1 MRIEN
6 MFKKDINRE
15 IRGVIKVAQNDE
27 KVVENELEEY
37 VVTNELEIH
46 FQDFFEAYKKG
57 IDNYTDKMGVWISGF
72 FGSGKSHFLKIL
84 SYILD
89 NREVKNKKARAFFDE
104 KLNDPML
111 LADIQRASE
120 IPSDVILFNVDSKSD
135 SDSKADKEAI
145 VKVFMKVFNEHQ
157 GYCGSIPWLA
167 DLERRLDQDDNFQK
181 FKNEFADIAGDK
193 WENKREDFYFEEE
206 AIIEALVRS
215 TKMNEESAKHWYETS
230 EDNYSISIEKFAT
243 SVKEY
248 IEEKED
254 NHHVLFLVDEIG
266 QYIGYD
272 KKLMLNLQTV
282 AEDLGVHCG
291 GKAWVLVT
299 SQEDLDK
306 TIKKMPGKDYS
317 KIMGR
322 FDTRLSLSGANVDE
336 VIKQRILAKN
346 ETAIDT
352 LKLLYNDKSAVLKNI
367 ITFSE
372 GTRFMANYKN
382 ATEFAEVYPFVP
394 YQFKLLQQVF
404 EEIRRHGVTGK
415 HLSEGERSLL
425 SAFQEAAQTIT
436 DSEEGEI
443 IPFST
448 FYRPIESFLDSNIR
462 RVIEN
467 AKMNDNLRN
476 YDVEVLKLLFLIRY
490 VNGVPANI
498 ENITTFLVSKI
509 DEDKIELKKNIE
521 ESLRRLLK
529 ETLIQRNG
537 EEYFFLTNEEQDI
550 NREINS
556 MDVDSSKILKY
567 VGDIIFEEIYTDKK
581 YRYNKKYDFAF
592 NQIIDE
598 MNRGSQTEDI
608 GIKILT
614 PYYPE
619 VINKQ
624 LKFESSKE
632 NNIIVKMPDNTNFL
646 DEIEQFLKIRKYLTK
661 RGSQNKTNT
670 YEDIIAR
677 IQNEQTNRLKRIE
690 SLIENN
696 LGESKIFVKNSSPD
710 IGTTDPVKKIND
722 SFKYLIESIYEKLN
736 YINKHYESQSDL
748 DDLINSDKL
757 QLELGENKNNK
768 LAYDEVKN
776 YLDRKNKQ
784 NMRVSFKNL
793 VEKFTSVPYGWRE
806 LDLASVI
813 IQLLKAKEINLQYNS
828 ENISLN
834 NRDLTEYLTKK
845 RHQEKLVIKKRVKVE
860 QHLIN
865 NAKSLARELFNKS
878 SLNDDEDELKKDL
891 QNLINHNYTSK
902 IKEKLYEY
910 RKNSNYP
917 GEKTLKESY
926 KILNMIK
933 NIDDSY
939 QFYKELDKKSDELKE
954 IGRKLDTI
962 FGFFENQKKHF
973 DGALYAL
980 KLYEKN
986 KTYIENEKLINIA
999 EKLNSIVN
1007 SENPYDKIKS
1017 IPDLRKKFNN
1027 IFVNDILDK
1036 RSKPVKE
1043 TIEVDKEK
1051 VESEFENSEYDF
1063 ELYFKNRLL
1072 SRFDELLKKLDESN
1086 NINEIIAMPQ
1096 ESEVIKKRCFKEID
1110 EKIKEFNK
1118 EKEVSKTG
1126 GIAEGSGDGKVEP
1139 EEKQEKEIKNVTMND
1154 LFKNT
1159 KAIENEED
1167 IEKFLNEIRIELK
1180 KILDEDKNIK
1190 VI

>member
-27 KVVENELEEY
+27 KIVKNELEEY
-37 VVTNELEIH
+37 VVTNELELH

-57 IDNYTDKMGVWISGF
+57 IDDYTDKMGVWVSGF

-89 NREVKNKKARAFFDE
+89 NREVNNKKARDFFDE

-167 DLERRLDQDDNFQK
+167 DLERRLDQEDNFQN
-181 FKNEFADIAGDK
+181 FKNEFADIAGNK
-193 WENKREDFYFEEE
+193 WVNKREDFYFEEE

-215 TKMNEESAKHWYETS
+215 TKMNEEAAKHWYETS
-230 EDNYSISIEKFAT
+230 EDNYSISIEKFAK

-248 IEEKED
+248 IEDKED

-266 QYIGYD
+266 QYIGD
-272 KKLMLNLQTV
+272 DGQLMLNLQTV
-282 AEDLGVHCG
+282 AEELGIHCG
-291 GKAWVLVT
+291 GKAWVMVT
-299 SQEDLDK
+299 SQEAVEDTVK
-306 TIKKMPGKDYS
+306 RIKGMDFS

-322 FDTRLSLSGANVDE
+322 FDTRLNLSGANVDE

-372 GTRFMANYKN
+372 GTRFMENYKD
-382 ATEFAEVYPFVP
+382 AAEFAEVYPFVP

-404 EEIRRHGVTGK
+404 EEIRRHGATGK

-443 IPFST
+443 IPFSI

-467 AKMNDNLRN
+467 AKMNDNLRD

-498 ENITTFLVSKI
+498 ENITTLLVSKI

-556 MDVDSSKILKY
+556 MDVDTSKILKN

-598 MNRGSQTEDI
+598 MNRGRQTEDI

-619 VINKQ
+619 VDDRQ
-624 LKFESSKE
+624 LLLESSGE
-632 NNIIVKMPDNTNFL
+632 DNIIVKMPDNTRFL
-646 DEIEQFLKIRKYLTK
+646 DEIEQSLKIEKYLRK
-661 RGSQNKTNT
+661 RSSQNKTNA
-670 YEDIIAR
+670 YEDIISR
-677 IQNEQTNRLKRIE
+677 IRREQTNRKKRIQT
-690 SLIENN
+690 LIEDD
-696 LGESKIFVKNSSPD
+696 LGESKIFVKNSNPD
-710 IGTTDPVKKIND
+710 IGTNDPVKKINE
-722 SFKYLIESIYEKLN
+722 SFRYLIESLYEKLN
-736 YINKHYESQSDL
+736 YINKHCESQSDL
-748 DDLINSDKL
+748 DDLIHSDKL

-776 YLDRKNKQ
+776 YLDRQNKR

-793 VEKFTSVPYGWRE
+793 IDKYTSVPYGWRE
-806 LDLASVI
+806 LDIAAVI

-828 ENISLN
+828 ENISLKD
-834 NRDLTEYLTKK
+834 RDLTDYLTKK
-845 RHQEKLVIKKRVKVE
+845 RYQEKLVIKKRVKVD

-865 NAKSLARELFNKS
+865 NAKSLGRELFNKS
-878 SLNDDEDELKKDL
+878 TLPDDEDKLKEELEH
-891 QNLINHNYTSK
+891 LINNDYLSNIKYT
-902 IKEKLYEY
+902 LREY
-910 RKNSNYP
+910 NGEQGYP
-917 GEKTLKESY
+917 GKKELESARTLFSE
-926 KILNMIK
+926 IE

-939 QFYKELDKKSDELKE
+939 QFYKELDQKSDKLKE
-954 IGRKLDTI
+954 TGRKLDRI

-973 DGALYAL
+973 DRALKTL

-986 KTYIENEKLINIA
+986 KNYIENQKLIEIA
-999 EKLNSIVN
+999 EELQSIVN
-1007 SENPYDKIKS
+1007 SEKPYSEIQS
-1017 IPDLRKKFNN
+1017 IPDLRDKFNK
-1027 IFVNDILDK
+1027 IFVGDILNQ
-1036 RSKPVKE
+1036 RSEPVKA
-1043 TIEVDKEK
+1043 TIKADKEK
-1051 VESEFENSEYDF
+1051 VESEFENSKYDF
-1063 ELYFKNRLL
+1063 ELYFKDRLL
-1072 SRFDELLKKLDESN
+1072 SRFDILLKKLDKSN

-1096 ESEVIKKRCFKEID
+1096 ESEVIKKRCFKEIS
-1110 EKIKEFNK
+1110 EKIEEIKKANKEPESGGISEDSGDEIPVP
-1118 EKEVSKTG
+1118 EKEV
-1126 GIAEGSGDGKVEP
+1126 
-1139 EEKQEKEIKNVTMND
+1139 KNITLND
-1154 LFKNT
+1154 LFKTT
-1159 KAIENEED
+1159 KNIESEDD
-1167 IEKFLNEIRIELK
+1167 IEEVLDEIRTELK

-1190 VI
+1190 LI

>member
-1 MRIEN
+1 MKIEN

-27 KVVENELEEY
+27 EIVENELEEY
-37 VVTNELEIH
+37 VVTNELEMH

-57 IDNYTDKMGVWISGF
+57 IDDYTDNMGVWVSGF

-89 NREVKNKKARAFFDE
+89 NREVKNKKARDFFDE

-167 DLERRLDQDDNFQK
+167 DLERRLDQEDNFQN

-193 WENKREDFYFEEE
+193 WVNKREFFYFEKE

-248 IEEKED
+248 IEDKED

-266 QYIGYD
+266 QYIGD
-272 KKLMLNLQTV
+272 DGQLMLNLQTV
-282 AEDLGVHCG
+282 AEDLGIHCG
-291 GKAWVLVT
+291 GKAWVMVT
-299 SQEDLDK
+299 SQEAIEDTVK
-306 TIKKMPGKDYS
+306 RIKGMDFS

-322 FDTRLSLSGANVDE
+322 FDTRLNLSGANVDE

-346 ETAIDT
+346 KTAIDT
-352 LKLLYNDKSAVLKNI
+352 LELLYNDKSAVLKNI

-372 GTRFMANYKN
+372 GTRFMENYKD
-382 ATEFAEVYPFVP
+382 AAEFSEVYPFVP

-404 EEIRRHGVTGK
+404 EEIRRHGATGK

-467 AKMNDNLRN
+467 AKMNDNLRD

-498 ENITTFLVSKI
+498 ENITTLLVSKI

-521 ESLRRLLK
+521 ESLRRLLR

-598 MNRGSQTEDI
+598 MNRGRQTEDI

-614 PYYPE
+614 PYYPA
-619 VINKQ
+619 VDDRQ
-624 LKFESSKE
+624 LLLESSGE
-632 NNIIVKMPDNTNFL
+632 NNIILKMPDNTNFL
-646 DEIEQFLKIRKYLTK
+646 DEVEQSLKIEKYLRK
-661 RGSQNKTNT
+661 RSSQNKTNA
-670 YEDIIAR
+670 YEDIISR
-677 IQNEQTNRLKRIE
+677 IQREQTTRKKRIQ
-690 SLIENN
+690 SLIEDN
-696 LGESKIFVKNSSPD
+696 LGESKVFVRNND
-710 IGTTDPVKKIND
+710 LEIGTTDPVKKINEG
-722 SFKYLIESIYEKLN
+722 FRYLIESLYKKLN

-757 QLELGENKNNK
+757 QLELGDNKNNK

-776 YLDRKNKQ
+776 HLDRKNKQ

-806 LDLASVI
+806 LDLAAVI
-813 IQLLKAKEINLQYNS
+813 IQLLKVKEINLQYNS
-828 ENISLN
+828 ENISLKD
-834 NRDLTEYLTKK
+834 RDLTDYLTKK
-845 RHQEKLVIKKRVKVE
+845 RYQEKLVIKKRVKVD

-865 NAKSLARELFNKS
+865 NAKSLGRELFNKS
-878 SLNDDEDELKKDL
+878 TLPDDEDELKRDL

-902 IKEKLYEY
+902 INEKLYEY

-926 KILNMIK
+926 KILDKIK

-939 QFYKELDKKSDELKE
+939 QFYKKLDEKSDELKE

-980 KLYEKN
+980 ELYEKN
-986 KTYIENEKLINIA
+986 KTYIENEKLINTA
-999 EKLNSIVN
+999 EKLKSIVN
-1007 SENPYDKIKS
+1007 NENPYDKIRL
-1017 IPDLRKKFNN
+1017 IPDLRKKFND
-1027 IFVNDILDK
+1027 IFVDEILDQ

-1043 TIEVDKEK
+1043 TVKTDKIK
-1051 VESEFENSEYDF
+1051 VKNEFENNNYDF

-1072 SRFDELLKKLDESN
+1072 SRFDELLKKLAESN

-1096 ESEVIKKRCFKEID
+1096 ESEVIKKRCFKEIS
-1110 EKIKEFNK
+1110 EKIEEIKKENK
-1118 EKEVSKTG
+1118 EPESGGISEDSGDEIPVPEKEV
-1126 GIAEGSGDGKVEP
+1126 
-1139 EEKQEKEIKNVTMND
+1139 KNITLND
-1154 LFKNT
+1154 LFKTT
-1159 KAIENEED
+1159 KNIENEDD
-1167 IEKFLNEIRIELK
+1167 IEEVLNEIRTELK

-1190 VI
+1190 LI

>member
-27 KVVENELEEY
+27 KIVENELEEY
-37 VVTNELEIH
+37 VVTNELEMH

-57 IDNYTDKMGVWISGF
+57 IDDYTDKMGVWISGF

-89 NREVKNKKARAFFDE
+89 NREVKNKKAREFFNE
-104 KLNDPML
+104 KINDPML
-111 LADIQRASE
+111 LADMQRASE

-167 DLERRLDQDDNFQK
+167 DLERRLDQENNFQN

-215 TKMNEESAKHWYETS
+215 TKMNKESAKHWYETS

-248 IEEKED
+248 IAEKED

-266 QYIGYD
+266 QYIGD
-272 KKLMLNLQTV
+272 DGQLMLNLQTV
-282 AEDLGVHCG
+282 AEDLGIHCG
-291 GKAWVLVT
+291 GKAWVMVT
-299 SQEDLDK
+299 SQEELGK
-306 TIKKMPGKDYS
+306 TVKRIKGMDFS
-317 KIMGR
+317 KIIGR
-322 FDTRLSLSGANVDE
+322 FDTRLNLSGANVDE

-372 GTRFMANYKN
+372 GTRFMENYKD
-382 ATEFAEVYPFVP
+382 AAEFAEVYPFVP

-404 EEIRRHGVTGK
+404 EEIRRHGATGK

-436 DSEEGEI
+436 DSDEGEI

-467 AKMNDNLRN
+467 AKSNDNLRD

-498 ENITTFLVSKI
+498 ENITTLLVSQI

-556 MDVDSSKILKY
+556 MDVDNSKILKY

-598 MNRGSQTEDI
+598 MNRGRQTEDI

-614 PYYPE
+614 PYYPA
-619 VINKQ
+619 VDDRQ
-624 LKFESSKE
+624 LLLESSGE
-632 NNIIVKMPDNTNFL
+632 NNIIVKMPDNTNFI
-646 DEIEQFLKIRKYLTK
+646 DEIEQTLKIEKYLRK
-661 RGSQNKTNT
+661 RSSQNKTNA
-670 YEDIIAR
+670 YEDIISR
-677 IQNEQTNRLKRIE
+677 IQRDQTNRKKRIQ
-690 SLIENN
+690 SLIEDN
-696 LGESKIFVKNSSPD
+696 LGESKVFVRNSSPN
-710 IGTTDPVKKIND
+710 IGTTDPVKKINE
-722 SFKYLIESIYEKLN
+722 SFRYLIESLYEKLH

-757 QLELGENKNNK
+757 QLELGDKNNK

-793 VEKFTSVPYGWRE
+793 VDKFTSVPYGWRE
-806 LDLASVI
+806 LDLAAVI

-834 NRDLTEYLTKK
+834 NKDLTEYLTKK
-845 RHQEKLVIKKRVKVE
+845 RHQEKLVIKKRVKVD

-865 NAKSLARELFNKS
+865 NAKSLGRELFNKS
-878 SLNDDEDELKKDL
+878 TLHDDEDKLKEELEH
-891 QNLINHNYTSK
+891 LINNEYLSNIKYTLREYHE
-902 IKEKLYEY
+902 EK
-910 RKNSNYP
+910 RYP
-917 GEKTLKESY
+917 GKKELESAQKLFN
-926 KILNMIK
+926 KIE

-939 QFYKELDKKSDELKE
+939 QFYKELDEQSEELKE
-954 IGRKLDTI
+954 TGRKLDRI
-962 FGFFENQKKHF
+962 FGFFENQRKHF
-973 DGALYAL
+973 DRALETL
-980 KLYEKN
+980 RLYGKN
-986 KTYIENEKLINIA
+986 KTYIENEKLINTA
-999 EKLNSIVN
+999 EELNSIVN
-1007 SENPYDKIKS
+1007 SENPYGQIHS
-1017 IPDLRKKFNN
+1017 IPDLRDKFNK
-1027 IFVNDILDK
+1027 IFVGDILDQ

-1043 TIEVDKEK
+1043 TIEADKEK
-1051 VESEFENSEYDF
+1051 VKSEFENRDYNF
-1063 ELYFKNRLL
+1063 ELYFRNRLL

-1096 ESEVIKKRCFKEID
+1096 ESEVIKKKCFKEID

-1118 EKEVSKTG
+1118 EKEGPETR

-1154 LFKNT
+1154 LFKTT
-1159 KAIENEED
+1159 KAIENEDD
-1167 IEKFLNEIRIELK
+1167 IEEFLNDIRIELK

-1190 VI
+1190 LI